1 MASEHKAPS
10 LRLYWGIW
18 FVLLVLTLVMIGI
31 DTMEGPRVLL
41 VLVLLVAMLVKAG
54 LIGGVFMHLRFERVF
69 LWMSVLV
76 GLLINGAILFG
87 LIAPDGLR
95 IYGMLNP

>member
-10 LRLYWGIW
+10 PRLYWGIW
-18 FVLLVLTLVMIGI
+18 LILLVLTLVMIGI
-31 DTMEGPRVLL
+31 DTMEGPRPVLVMVLL
-41 VLVLLVAMLVKAG
+41 TAMMVKAV
-54 LIGGVFMHLRFERVF
+54 LIGGYFMHLRFERVF

-87 LIAPDGLR
+87 LIVPDALR
-95 IYGMLNP
+95 IHGMLNP